1 MTYDEAFCAVSATLL
16 ECHRQGMAGESGGPT
31 VAACW
36 DDLQTHLTQ
45 LCALLLA
52 GGRIPEATIAHVA
65 FSAMST
71 LAASDVRRASEE
83 QAVSGEVARLC
94 DLAGGQ
100 PRG

>member
-1 MTYDEAFCAVSATLL
+1 MTYDEAFRAVSSTLL
-16 ECHRQGMAGESGGPT
+16 ECHRQGLAGETGGPS
-31 VAACW
+31 VAECW
-36 DDLQTHLTQ
+36 DDLQKHLTH

-52 GGRIPEATIAHVA
+52 GGRIPENTIAHVA
-65 FSAMST
+65 FAAMST
-71 LAASDVRRASEE
+71 LAASDVRRATEE